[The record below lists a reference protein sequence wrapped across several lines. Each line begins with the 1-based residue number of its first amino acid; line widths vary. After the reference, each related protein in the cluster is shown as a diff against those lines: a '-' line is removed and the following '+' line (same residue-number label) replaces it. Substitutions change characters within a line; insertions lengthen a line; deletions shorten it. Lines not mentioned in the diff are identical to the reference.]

1 MEQYKYAFVDGNWIL
16 SRVFFAMTRDID
28 GRVDHRFKYNLAA
41 VTTNSILKFFRDKYV
56 VGKIILV
63 WDTAPYIKQ
72 SLLNN
77 EYKIG
82 RYNPTQELEDE
93 TDPEKIRKLEDDAFN
108 LSKKSEAKAIM
119 KELHQVGLPSI
130 WHKGYEADDIVYYL
144 AQGLS
149 PEMVRTGQRSM
160 LVSIDSDWQYWGAPN
175 VDVYNPISEVMYE
188 HEKVREENRVPKEM
202 SLFHFKSLYDSFYGS
217 HNDLVITVT
226 DDVYDDDCL
235 ITFDKFKKIGYSPE
249 IFKDVNLAR
258 AQMETF
264 NFERIKGYNKQVE
277 LDLHSLPLIGSIA
290 NESQIA
296 SIGMKLKV
304 PLNTGRFSYYLST
317 LDKNLFKDE

>member
-1 MEQYKYAFVDGNWIL
+1 MEHYKYAFVDGNWIL
-16 SRVFFAMTRDID
+16 SRVFYAMTRDIE
-28 GRVDHRFKYNLAA
+28 GKVDHRFKYNLAS

-56 VGKIILV
+56 IDKIILV
-63 WDTAPYIKQ
+63 WDTAPYAKQ

-82 RYNPTQELEDE
+82 RYNPIQELEDE
-93 TDPEKIRKLEDDAFN
+93 TDPEKIKKLEDDAHNFQE
-108 LSKKSEAKAIM
+108 KSAAKALM
-119 KELHQVGLPSI
+119 KELYQVALPSI

-149 PEMVRTGQRSM
+149 PEMVRTGQKSM
-160 LVSIDSDWQYWGAPN
+160 LVSIDSDWQYWCAPN
-175 VDVYNPISEVMYE
+175 IDVYNPISDTVYE
-188 HEKVREENRVPKEM
+188 YEKVREENRVPKDM
-202 SLFHFKSLYDSFYGS
+202 SLFRFKSLYDSFYGS

-226 DDVYDDDCL
+226 DDVYDEDCL
-235 ITFDKFKKIGYSPE
+235 VTFDRFEKEGYSTE
-249 IFKDVNLAR
+249 IFKDINLAR

-264 NFERIKGYNKQVE
+264 NFERIKGYHKQVE
-277 LDLHSLPLIGSIA
+277 LDLQSLPLIGVVA

-296 SIGMKLKV
+296 TIGMKLKI
-304 PLNTGRFSYYLST
+304 PLNTGGFSYYLST